1 MHSNES
7 KLFPMLLKWSV
18 SSVESCR
25 KFSRVT
31 LRSGYQRELEFG
43 CLFQDWINI
52 SGSSNTVLTEFL
64 CLVAIRC
71 SSVVLVK
78 QQQQQKKNLQYLLNS
93 AMRVW
98 NMVLSFRLG
107 NMGRALAHFFFQL
120 TWTTGN
126 RTLIKLCGVRRS
138 TGSCSLPEWSV
149 WEEMMDGEP
158 SPCSNHAEATVMWKA
173 KSSPICAMSVSLTF
187 SLSFPLRFS
196 HSFAKVTTS
205 LQTTL
210 ICWGAFRFSPKP
222 NWGLGTVNQYQRAT

>member
-25 KFSRVT
+25 KLSRVT

-52 SGSSNTVLTEFL
+52 SGSSNTVLTEFP

-78 QQQQQKKNLQYLLNS
+78 QQQQQKKNLKYLLNS

-107 NMGRALAHFFFQL
+107 NMGRALAHFFSAYLNYWKQNADKAVWCQAVRWVL
-120 TWTTGN
+120 LPSWVE
-126 RTLIKLCGVRRS
+126 CVRRND
-138 TGSCSLPEWSV
+138 GWRAQSLLQ
-149 WEEMMDGEP
+149 
-158 SPCSNHAEATVMWKA
+158 PCRGHSNV
-173 KSSPICAMSVSLTF
+173 KSKEQSHLRYVCLPHF
-187 SLSFPLRFS
+187 LSFFPTQVFALLCKSHNVITNNFDLLRS
-196 HSFAKVTTS
+196 
-205 LQTTL
+205 
-210 ICWGAFRFSPKP
+210 I
-222 NWGLGTVNQYQRAT
+222 